1 MFELLKAQIASIS
14 NHSPQQEDAPLDSEQ
29 SESSS
34 CASLPKTETID
45 TLSPEDIITQI
56 LLDDHEEDAIIPS
69 EIFWEAPAIVHWFR
83 ERGYTLYKRVYFQG
97 SPTEWTIPSL
107 PFNDVLESSYPYAGH
122 DTTAS
127 YPDAQPLRTAELTVS
142 P

>member
-1 MFELLKAQIASIS
+1 MDPPIS
-14 NHSPQQEDAPLDSEQ
+14 PDDV
-29 SESSS
+29 
-34 CASLPKTETID
+34 IM
-45 TLSPEDIITQI
+45 QI
-56 LLDDHEEDAIIPS
+56 LLDDREGDAIIAS

-107 PFNDVLESSYPYAGH
+107 PFHDVLESSYPYAGH